1 MVLIK
6 KMAMDFE
13 KLLSN
18 LDNMSSQAENRGKR
32 EFHDMDMV
40 FLSGIHGSYEM
51 RCFADNSGEMA
62 EPIRLHTI
70 NTPSGKV
77 TVVCSGDDCEIC
89 KRAKKLEDLGY
100 NLAWRFK
107 HYTLYKVFVKF
118 GSLEG
123 EVRNQLKEN
132 SVYIAYVNRKYFQA
146 LANAISSMAK
156 YSRDDIAKMLQIS
169 EDSGGF
175 IVKVEGSGR
184 DTNYSFNFI
193 PQLKISGN
201 DPKELFGEDL
211 HDFSL
216 STQGYFRNNYVNQDK
231 VNQAISYLD
240 QLILDTVDKGAT
252 AIASMTDKGI
262 AAPAPEAGFAS
273 ASTPE
278 LPTAPASESITGIP
292 APDRAPAPDASLP
305 PCYGEFNTENEKCLG
320 DCQHKKSCIDIT
332 FKNK

>member
-1 MVLIK
+1 
-6 KMAMDFE
+6 MDFE

-32 EFHDMDMV
+32 EYHNMDMV

-62 EPIRLHTI
+62 EPIRLHTV

-89 KRAKKLEDLGY
+89 KRVKKLDDLGY
-100 NLAWRFK
+100 SLAWRFK
-107 HYTLYKVFVKF
+107 NYTLYKVFVKF

-123 EVRNQLKEN
+123 EIRNQLKEN

-156 YSRDDIAKMLQIS
+156 YNRDDIAKMLQIS

-193 PQLKISGN
+193 SQLKISGN
-201 DPKELFGEDL
+201 DPKELFGDDL
-211 HDFSL
+211 QDFSL

-240 QLILDTVDKGAT
+240 QLILDMADKGA
-252 AIASMTDKGI
+252 MQP
-262 AAPAPEAGFAS
+262 APAPSMS
-273 ASTPE
+273 APE
-278 LPTAPASESITGIP
+278 VPVAPASESITGIP
-292 APDRAPAPDASLP
+292 APDRAPDASLP
-305 PCYGEFNTENEKCLG
+305 PPPPCYGNFNTENEKCLG
-320 DCQHKKSCIDIT
+320 DCPHKKSCIDIT

>member
-1 MVLIK
+1 
-6 KMAMDFE
+6 MAMDFE

-18 LDNMSSQAENRGKR
+18 LDTMSSQAENRGKR

-89 KRAKKLEDLGY
+89 KRAKKLENLGY
-100 NLAWRFK
+100 SLAWRFK

-201 DPKELFGEDL
+201 DPKELFGDDL
-211 HDFSL
+211 KDFSL

-240 QLILDTVDKGAT
+240 QLILDTADKGAT
-252 AIASMTDKGI
+252 VL
-262 AAPAPEAGFAS
+262 EAGFAS
-273 ASTPE
+273 ASAPAPTTAPAPE
-278 LPTAPASESITGIP
+278 VPAAPASESITGIP

-305 PCYGEFNTENEKCLG
+305 PCYGKFNTENEKCLG
-320 DCQHKKSCIDIT
+320 DCQHKKSCIDIA